1 MGANVILRSHRVRSN
16 VSFFSLPHP
25 QRCLSGTRFPFIATE
40 TICLLILSIFEQTSR
55 LPFGVCV
62 LFSCGALIAAVM

>member
-16 VSFFSLPHP
+16 VIFSLSLSL
-25 QRCLSGTRFPFIATE
+25 RDACLEDVFFFIATE
-40 TICLLILSIFEQTSR
+40 TIFLLILSIFEQTSR